1 MILPGEAPVP
11 LFTTDTGPRE
21 APALVFAHAL
31 GADLTMWDA
40 LLPQLPDGL
49 RVIRMDMRGHGQ
61 SPCPPAEQGDAY
73 PMGHLVRDVAAT
85 LDRLGV
91 RDCTFVG
98 ISIGGIIAQGLA
110 AERKDL
116 VRALVL
122 SNTAVKIGTPAL
134 WDARMEE
141 VRRGGIAAVIGQ
153 NMQRWFARSTHRDH
167 PELVLR
173 AAEVMQATPLAG
185 YLGCMGAIAETDL
198 YESTARL
205 TLPTLVTA
213 GSEDGST
220 PADLVR
226 ELADLIPGADFRL
239 IRRSGHMP
247 PIEQPEAYA
256 KALVDFLHITKHI

>member
-1 MILPGEAPVP
+1 MILPGEDPVR
-11 LFTTDTGPRE
+11 LHVVDEGPHD

-40 LLPQLPDGL
+40 VLPYLPNDL

-61 SPCPPAEQGDAY
+61 SPCPDGPY
-73 PMGHLVRDVAAT
+73 PMGDLVKDAAAA
-85 LDRLGV
+85 LDRFGV
-91 RDCTFVG
+91 KDSALVG

-116 VRALVL
+116 VRALIL
-122 SNTAVKIGTPAL
+122 SNTAVKIATPAI
-134 WDARMEE
+134 WEE
-141 VRRGGIAAVIGQ
+141 RVDIVRKEGVEALVGP
-153 NMQRWFARSTHRDH
+153 NMQRWFARATHRDR
-167 PELVLR
+167 PELILN
-173 AAEVMQATPLAG
+173 AAEIMRATPEAG
-185 YLGCMGAIAETDL
+185 YLGCMAAIADTDL

-226 ELADLIPGADFRL
+226 ELADLIPGTHFKL
-239 IRRSGHMP
+239 IRKSGHMGP
-247 PIEQPEAYA
+247 VEQPEAYA
-256 KALVDFLHITKHI
+256 AAISEFLEICKHV

>member
-1 MILPGEAPVP
+1 MILPGEEPVR
-11 LFTTDTGPRE
+11 LHVTDEGPKE

-40 LLPQLPDGL
+40 VLPLLPEGL
-49 RVIRMDMRGHGQ
+49 RIIRMDMRGHGQ
-61 SPCPPAEQGDAY
+61 SPCPPGPY
-73 PMGHLVRDVAAT
+73 PMGDLVRDAAAA

-91 RDCTFVG
+91 KDCCFVG

-122 SNTAVKIGTPAL
+122 SNTAVKIGTTAM
-134 WDARMEE
+134 WEARMDM
-141 VRRGGIAAVIGQ
+141 VRKEGIEALTKP
-153 NMQRWFARSTHRDH
+153 NMQRWFARETHRDH
-167 PELVLR
+167 LPLVFR
-173 AAEVMQATPLAG
+173 AAEIMEATPLQG
-185 YLGCMGAIAETDL
+185 YLGCMAAISDTDL
-198 YESTARL
+198 FESTARL

-226 ELADLIPGADFRL
+226 ELADLIPGSQFKL
-239 IRRSGHMP
+239 IRKAGHMS
-247 PIEQPEAYA
+247 PIEQPEAFA
-256 KALVDFLHITKHI
+256 EALVEFLRVSKHI

>member
-1 MILPGEAPVP
+1 MILPGEEPVR
-11 LFTTDTGPRE
+11 LHVTDAGQKD

-40 LLPQLPDGL
+40 LLPLLPDQL
-49 RVIRMDMRGHGQ
+49 RIIRMDMRGHGQ
-61 SPCPPAEQGDAY
+61 SPCPSANQSGHY
-73 PMGHLVRDVAAT
+73 PMGDLVKDAAAT

-91 RDCTFVG
+91 KDCCFVG

-122 SNTAVKIGTPAL
+122 SNTAVKIGTPAM
-134 WDARMEE
+134 WEARMDM
-141 VRRGGIAAVIGQ
+141 VRKEGIEALTKP
-153 NMQRWFARSTHRDH
+153 NMQRWFARATHRERL
-167 PELVLR
+167 PLVFR
-173 AAEVMQATPLAG
+173 AAEIMEATSQEG
-185 YLGCMGAIAETDL
+185 YLGCMSAIAETDL

-226 ELADLIPGADFRL
+226 ELADLIPGSQFQL
-239 IRRSGHMP
+239 IRQSGHMS
-247 PIEQPEAYA
+247 PIEQPKAYA
-256 KALVDFLHITKHI
+256 EALINFLKVSKHI

>member
-1 MILPGEAPVP
+1 MPGDEAAKLHVVEE
-11 LFTTDTGPRE
+11 GPKD

-40 LLPQLPDGL
+40 VLPHLPKGL

-61 SPCPPAEQGDAY
+61 SPCPDGPY
-73 PMGHLVRDVAAT
+73 PMGDLIKDAAT
-85 LDRLGV
+85 ALDRLRV
-91 RDCTFVG
+91 KDCTFVG

-110 AERKDL
+110 AERRDL

-122 SNTAVKIGTPAL
+122 SNTAVKIATPPI
-134 WDARMEE
+134 WQSRMDL
-141 VRRGGIAAVIGQ
+141 VRNEGLEAMIGP
-153 NMQRWFARSTHRDH
+153 NMQRWFARTTHRDR
-167 PELVLR
+167 PELVIR
-173 AAEVMQATPLAG
+173 AAEVMRATPKAG
-185 YLGCMGAIAETDL
+185 YLGCMAAIAETDL

-226 ELADLIPGADFRL
+226 ELSELVPGAHFKL
-239 IRRSGHMP
+239 IRKSGHMSP
-247 PIEQPEAYA
+247 VEQPEAYSA
-256 KALVDFLHITKHI
+256 ALNEFLHVSKHI

>member
-1 MILPGEAPVP
+1 MSFVLPGDEAARLHV
-11 LFTTDTGPRE
+11 LDEGPKD
-21 APALVFAHAL
+21 APALVLAHAL

-40 LLPQLPDGL
+40 VLPYLPKGL

-61 SPCPPAEQGDAY
+61 SPCPDGPY
-73 PMGHLVRDVAAT
+73 PMGDLVKDAAAT

-91 RDCTFVG
+91 KDTCFVG

-110 AERKDL
+110 AERRDL

-122 SNTAVKIGTPAL
+122 SNTAVKIGTPAI
-134 WDARMEE
+134 WETRIE
-141 VRRGGIAAVIGQ
+141 VVRNEGVEAVAGP
-153 NMQRWFARSTHRDH
+153 NMQRWFARGTHRDC
-167 PELVLR
+167 PDLVLK
-173 AAEVMQATPLAG
+173 AAEVMRATSQTG
-185 YLGCMGAIAETDL
+185 YLGCMAAIAETDL

-226 ELADLIPGADFRL
+226 ELADLIPGSDFTL
-239 IRRSGHMP
+239 IRKSGHMSP
-247 PIEQPEAYA
+247 VEQPMAYA
-256 KALVDFLHITKHI
+256 AALTRFLQINKHI